1 MIAMFK
7 SGFVAIVGRPNAGKS
22 TLMDRFLG
30 SELSI
35 VTSQPQTTRNSIK
48 GIYTTENEQV
58 VFIDTPG
65 IHKPKDLLSEQM
77 DDYSYQSFKDA
88 DLILYVVDI
97 SVELGKGEQYVI
109 DKLNDQKVPIVL
121 VLNKIDLIHPDK
133 LLEITD
139 YFKEHLKYEKAI
151 PLSAVTGQNFP
162 ALKEEI
168 VNYLPEGMP
177 LFDVDDLSDKPTI
190 FFVAELVR
198 KAILELTSEEIPHS
212 SAVEVLDMS
221 QFENGKRIIEATI
234 YVERDSQ
241 KKIIIGSK
249 GSMIK
254 NIGIQ
259 ARKQIEELLGERVNL
274 KLWVKKAPKWR
285 NTVSYLNSLGYKKE
299 KH

>member
-1 MIAMFK
+1 MFK

>member
-1 MIAMFK
+1 MFR

-22 TLMDRFLG
+22 TLMDRFIG

-35 VTSQPQTTRNSIK
+35 VTSRAQTTRNSIK
-48 GIYTTENEQV
+48 GIYTTSEEQI

-65 IHKPKDLLSEQM
+65 IHKPKDLLSKQM

-88 DLILYVVDI
+88 DVILYVVDT
-97 SVELGKGEQYVI
+97 SVKLGKGEQYVV
-109 DKLNDQKVPIVL
+109 DKLNNQRVPVIL
-121 VLNKIDLIHPDK
+121 VLNKIDLIHPNS
-133 LLEITD
+133 LLTITD
-139 YFKEHLKYEKAI
+139 YFKSHLKYEKVI
-151 PLSAVTGQNFP
+151 PLSAVTGQNFS
-162 ALKEEI
+162 ALQSDILE
-168 VNYLPEGMP
+168 YLPEGMP

-212 SAVEVLDMS
+212 TAVEVLDMS
-221 QFENGKRIIEATI
+221 NFENGKRLIEATI

-241 KKIIIGSK
+241 KKIIIGAK
-249 GSMIK
+249 GTMIK
-254 NIGIQ
+254 NIGIR
-259 ARKQIEELLGERVNL
+259 ARKQIEELIGEKVIL

-285 NTVSYLNSLGYKKE
+285 NTLSYLNDLGYGKE

>member
-1 MIAMFK
+1 MFK

-35 VTSQPQTTRNSIK
+35 VTSSPQTTRNAIK
-48 GIYTTENEQV
+48 GIYTTDQEQI

-65 IHKPKDLLSEQM
+65 IHKPKDLLGEQM

-88 DLILYVVDI
+88 DLILYVVDA
-97 SVELGKGEQYVI
+97 SVKLGKGEQYVI
-109 DKLNDQKVPIVL
+109 EKLNDQKAPVLL
-121 VLNKIDLIHPDK
+121 VLNKIDLIHPDS
-133 LLEITD
+133 LLEIIAF
-139 YFKEHLKYEKAI
+139 FKENLNFVDVAPI
-151 PLSAVTGQNFP
+151 SAVTGQNFSELP
-162 ALKEEI
+162 SEI
-168 VNYLPEGMP
+168 VKFLPVGMP

-221 QFENGKRIIEATI
+221 EFENGKRLIEATI

-241 KKIIIGSK
+241 KKIIIGNK

-254 NIGIQ
+254 KIGIRS
-259 ARKQIEELLGERVNL
+259 RKQIEELLGEKVNL

-285 NTVSYLNSLGYKKE
+285 NTVSYLNSLGYRKE

>member
-1 MIAMFK
+1 MFK

-48 GIYTTENEQV
+48 GIYTTEEEQI

-65 IHKPKDLLSEQM
+65 IHKPKDLLGEQM

-88 DLILYVVDI
+88 DVILYVVDA
-97 SVELGKGEQYVI
+97 SVKLGKGEQYVI
-109 DKLNDQKVPIVL
+109 DKLNAQSVPVIL
-121 VLNKIDLIHPDK
+121 VLNKIDLIHPDT
-133 LLEITD
+133 LLSITD
-139 YFKEHLKYEKAI
+139 YFHQHLKYEKII
-151 PLSAVTGQNFP
+151 PLSAVTGQNFSELP
-162 ALKEEI
+162 NEI
-168 VNYLPEGMP
+168 IKFLPVGEP
-177 LFDVDDLSDKPTI
+177 LFNVDDLSDKPTI

-198 KAILELTSEEIPHS
+198 KAILELTSEEIPHA

-221 QFENGKRIIEATI
+221 QFENGKRLIEATI

-254 NIGIQ
+254 NIGIH
-259 ARKQIEELLGERVNL
+259 ARKQIEELLGEKVNL

-285 NTVSYLNSLGYKKE
+285 NTTTYLNSLGYRKE
-299 KH
+299 KR